1 MNAFF
6 FVTILDLFLF
16 YFVSLKVST
25 GIAMII
31 FFIAIITLI
40 GAAFWD
46 LNKSSNKK
54 RATHL
59 RLVK

>member
-16 YFVSLKVST
+16 YFVSLEVST
-25 GIAMII
+25 GIAM
-31 FFIAIITLI
+31 FIVIVAIITLV
-40 GAAFWD
+40 GAVFWD
-46 LNKSSNKK
+46 LNKGANKK
-54 RATHL
+54 RASHL